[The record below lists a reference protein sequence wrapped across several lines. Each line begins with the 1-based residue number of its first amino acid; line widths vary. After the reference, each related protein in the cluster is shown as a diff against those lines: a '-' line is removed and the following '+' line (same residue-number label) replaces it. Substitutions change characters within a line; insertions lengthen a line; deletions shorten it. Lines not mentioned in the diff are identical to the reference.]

1 MATIRSKDGTSLYYE
16 KHITSQKQKGL
27 ILLVHGFAEHCQRY
41 ADMIT
46 WLNGLGFS
54 VYCFDYRGHGRSAG
68 KRGYIDH
75 FEQYLDDLQTMR
87 TLIETENPTEQ
98 YFIFSH
104 SNGGLITLNQVVQ
117 NQDRVKGLVFSSPF
131 FGFEIKVSM
140 IKAILGK
147 GLSKFVPTLQLPTDL
162 DPKTVSHDPKVIEG
176 YQTDPLIFKIATARW
191 FTETIK
197 AHARCED
204 AVKQL
209 KVPVLFQLA
218 GDDKIASTAESK
230 RLFTLL
236 GSEDQQIEVYEG
248 LFHEIWFELERAKVY
263 EQLRKWLENHV
274 GHA

>member
-1 MATIRSKDGTSLYYE
+1 MATIQSQDGTSLYYE
-16 KHITSQKQKGL
+16 KHIAEQQKAL

-41 ADMIT
+41 AEMIK
-46 WLNGLGFS
+46 WLNTLGYS

-75 FEQYLDDLQTMR
+75 FDQYLDDLKTMR
-87 TLIETENPTEQ
+87 TLIETENPTDQ
-98 YFIFSH
+98 YFILSH

-117 NQDRVKGLVFSSPF
+117 NQDRIKGLVFSSPF

-140 IKAILGK
+140 IKAMLGK
-147 GLSKFVPTLQLPTDL
+147 GLSRLVPTMQLPTDL

-176 YQTDPLIFKIATARW
+176 YKTDPLIFKIATARW

-197 AHARCED
+197 AHAMCEN

-218 GDDKIASTAESK
+218 GDDRIASTKESQ
-230 RLFTLL
+230 RLFEFV
-236 GSEDQQIEVYEG
+236 GAEDRQIEVYDG
-248 LFHEIWFELERAKVY
+248 LFHEIWFELEKERVY
-263 EQLRKWLENHV
+263 EQLKKWLG
-274 GHA
+274 GHG